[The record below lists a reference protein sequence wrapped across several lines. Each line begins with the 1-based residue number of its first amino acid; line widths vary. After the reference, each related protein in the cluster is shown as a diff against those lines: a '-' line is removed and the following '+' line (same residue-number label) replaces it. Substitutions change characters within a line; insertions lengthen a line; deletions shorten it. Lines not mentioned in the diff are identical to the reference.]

1 VAGAAFDPG
10 LAARVLGKRPVEVAE
25 AADGL
30 EREGFFRR
38 GAPAHDLVV
47 EAVLDGLSD
56 PERRHWHLELARALE
71 ARPDCSPARVA
82 YHYRA
87 AGKRA
92 DAARLLMEAA
102 ARSERAYAYPD
113 ALEQYA
119 EALRLAPRELRLS
132 YELASL
138 DPRYR
143 MLLALMRWEELS
155 RLLERVERLAARTA
169 DPELAIRG
177 RLGWAGYRF
186 ARGELEEARRIVEG
200 LLEGE
205 AGLRPEHEAT
215 ARYIRA
221 VALQAEKRYEEALVE
236 ALGAVERYP
245 DPAWAY
251 AGWAHNTAAIC
262 LLALGDLGSATV
274 HNRIAFDHFVEWGDL
289 EGQANALRVF
299 SQIAQAAG
307 DHERAGIQIE
317 EALALARRSGSVR
330 ELVHVLVVAVRYYRE
345 RGQDQKA
352 RHLAEE
358 GARLGGPY
366 RAFFEEFLR

>member
-1 VAGAAFDPG
+1 
-10 LAARVLGKRPVEVAE
+10 
-25 AADGL
+25 
-30 EREGFFRR
+30 
-38 GAPAHDLVV
+38 
-47 EAVLDGLSD
+47 
-56 PERRHWHLELARALE
+56 
-71 ARPDCSPARVA
+71 
-82 YHYRA
+82 
-87 AGKRA
+87 
-92 DAARLLMEAA
+92 
-102 ARSERAYAYPD
+102 
-113 ALEQYA
+113 
-119 EALRLAPRELRLS
+119 
-132 YELASL
+132 
-138 DPRYR
+138 
-143 MLLALMRWEELS
+143 
-155 RLLERVERLAARTA
+155 
-169 DPELAIRG
+169 
-177 RLGWAGYRF
+177 
-186 ARGELEEARRIVEG
+186 

-274 HNRIAFDHFVEWGDL
+274 HNRIALDHFVEWGDL
-289 EGQANALRVF
+289 EGQANALRVFSQIAQAAGDHRVF

-345 RGQDQKA
+345 RGQIRIVLKRAGKDA
-352 RHLAEE
+352 RFFSSVDALAAHLKRELI
-358 GARLGGPY
+358 RKK
-366 RAFFEEFLR
+366 